1 MKNNNNDIMERMISD
16 YIEDNL
22 SKQDKENFEKYMKNN
37 IEFTSLVNSIN
48 NNKSIMSSQPYVIP
62 SKDFLINLNDKITN
76 LKINRKKYW
85 FGLNYKYSLSFSF
98 IIIFMSLL
106 FINQY
111 YNIESEDK
119 INASIRLIEN
129 EKLTIKDSLNIIEA
143 DNYIIL
149 QVKGIEKK

>member
-1 MKNNNNDIMERMISD
+1 MKNNFNDGMEVMISD
-16 YIEDNL
+16 YIENNL

-37 IEFTSLVNSIN
+37 IEFSSLVNSIKI
-48 NNKSIMSSQPYVIP
+48 NKSVMSNEPYVIP

-98 IIIFMSLL
+98 VIIFMSLL
-106 FINQY
+106 FINKY

-119 INASIRLIEN
+119 IDASIRLIEK

-143 DNYIIL
+143 DNYLIL
-149 QVKGIEKK
+149 QVKGTEKK

>member
-1 MKNNNNDIMERMISD
+1 MKNNNNDIMEIMISD

>member
-1 MKNNNNDIMERMISD
+1 MKKNLNDGMEVMISD
-16 YIEDNL
+16 YIENNL
-22 SKQDKENFEKYMKNN
+22 SKLDKENFEKYMKNN
-37 IEFTSLVNSIN
+37 IEFSSLVNSIKI
-48 NNKSIMSSQPYVIP
+48 NKSVMSNEPYVIP

-106 FINQY
+106 FINKY

-119 INASIRLIEN
+119 IDASIRLIEK

-143 DNYIIL
+143 DNYLIL
-149 QVKGIEKK
+149 QVKGTEKK

>member
-1 MKNNNNDIMERMISD
+1 MKNNNNDIMEIMISD

-62 SKDFLINLNDKITN
+62 SKEFLINLNDKITN
-76 LKINRKKYW
+76 LKINKKRYW
-85 FGLNYKYSLSFSF
+85 FGLNYEYSLSFSF

>member
-1 MKNNNNDIMERMISD
+1 MKNNLNDGMEVMISD
-16 YIEDNL
+16 YIENNL
-22 SKQDKENFEKYMKNN
+22 SKLDKENFEKYMKNN
-37 IEFTSLVNSIN
+37 IEFSSLVNSVKI
-48 NNKSIMSSQPYVIP
+48 NKSVMSNEPYVIP

-106 FINQY
+106 FINKY

-119 INASIRLIEN
+119 IDTSIRLIEK

-143 DNYIIL
+143 DNYLIL
-149 QVKGIEKK
+149 QVKGTEKK

>member
-1 MKNNNNDIMERMISD
+1 MKNNFNDGMEVMISD
-16 YIEDNL
+16 YIENNL
-22 SKQDKENFEKYMKNN
+22 SKLDKENFEKYMKNN
-37 IEFTSLVNSIN
+37 IEFSSLVNSIKI
-48 NNKSIMSSQPYVIP
+48 NKSVMSNEPYVIP

-98 IIIFMSLL
+98 VIIFMSLL
-106 FINQY
+106 FINKY

-119 INASIRLIEN
+119 IDASIRLIEK

-143 DNYIIL
+143 DNYLIL
-149 QVKGIEKK
+149 QVKGTEKK